1 LKQQSNNPIFQEHLL
16 AHISII
22 GTGNMGQA
30 IASVAGRGGHTV
42 QLLGQDDAATTVSG
56 DIVVLAVP
64 YPAVSAVIAD
74 RGKSLAGKIVV
85 DITNPL
91 NFETFDSLVVPADG
105 SAAAEIAAALP
116 QSRVLKA
123 FNTTFAGTLAAGT
136 VGTLPT
142 TVLIAGDD
150 ADAKSTLAGVITSGG
165 LKAVDA
171 GSLRRARE
179 MEAFGFLQLTLAAS
193 EKVSWTGGFGVAA

>member
-1 LKQQSNNPIFQEHLL
+1 MSHV
-16 AHISII
+16 SII
-22 GTGNMGQA
+22 GSGNMGQA
-30 IASVAGRGGHTV
+30 IAGIVTKGGNTV
-42 QLLGQDDAATTVSG
+42 EVLSTSEAARPVTG

-64 YPAVSAVIAD
+64 YPAVSDVIAE
-74 RGKSLAGKIVV
+74 RGDQLAGKVVV

-91 NFETFDSLVVPADG
+91 DFETFDSLTVPADG

-123 FNTTFAGTLAAGT
+123 FNTTFAGTLVSGS
-136 VGTLPT
+136 VGPVPT

-150 ADAKSTLAGVITSGG
+150 ADAKSLLAGVVSAGG

-179 MEAFGFLQLTLAAS
+179 LEALGFLQLTLAVG
-193 EKVSWTGGFGVAA
+193 EKVSWTGGFGVVA

>member
-1 LKQQSNNPIFQEHLL
+1 M

-30 IASVAGRGGHTV
+30 IAAVAGRGGHSV
-42 QLLGQDDAATTVSG
+42 QLLGQNDSAAATG
-56 DIVVLAVP
+56 DVVVLAVP
-64 YPAVSAVIAD
+64 YPAISDVLAA
-74 RGKSLAGKIVV
+74 RGDQLDGKIVV

-105 SAAAEIAAALP
+105 SAAAELAGKLP
-116 QSRVLKA
+116 DSKVLKA
-123 FNTTFAGTLAAGT
+123 FNTTFAAAVASGR
-136 VGTLPT
+136 VGEVPT

-150 ADAKSTLAGVITSGG
+150 ADAKALLAGIVSAGG

-171 GSLRRARE
+171 GSLKRARE
-179 MEAFGFLQLTLAAS
+179 LEALGFLQLTLAIG
-193 EKVSWTGGFGVAA
+193 EKISWTGGFALV